1 MIFVPLLSA
10 CASTMDSKVSLSG
23 EFESASDVYVIEKPL
38 GRVFDSVYNKKI
50 GSYSVLNADTSF
62 RKLKDKLVSSEDKEN
77 LIGYFLLGSKH
88 LYVEVEEF
96 NVTSTI
102 DFSFDIENDKS
113 EMHRA
118 RCRIISLSMDERR
131 EAIITTEEDKRD
143 FPNFPSDKSVNDRSA
158 RSSTHLSCSIT
169 YGDESLDLN
178 LFSNK
183 SRKTNITLTGGDDEV
198 IVKSIPIYTVID
210 ENYNQY
216 DYEDQYYAINS
227 GLEFHINNEQLSAL
241 SFVGKPRVWLKND
254 MSEDKKQ
261 LLLTISYSLFM
272 FDWLDYSWR

>member
-1 MIFVPLLSA
+1 MLAQFLTA
-10 CASTMDSKVSLSG
+10 CATTIDSKVSLSD
-23 EFESASDVYVIEKPL
+23 EFESTSDVYVIEEPL

-62 RKLKDKLVSSEDKEN
+62 RKLKDKLVSSEGKEN
-77 LIGYFLLGSKH
+77 LIGYFMLGSKD
-88 LYVEVEEF
+88 LYVEVEKF
-96 NVTSTI
+96 DVTSTI
-102 DFSFDIENDKS
+102 NFSFDIENDKS
-113 EMHRA
+113 KTYGA

-131 EAIITTEEDKRD
+131 EAIITTEEDKD
-143 FPNFPSDKSVNDRSA
+143 SFPNFPSDKSENDRSA

-169 YGDESLDLN
+169 YGDESLNLN

-183 SRKTNITLTGGDDEV
+183 SRKTNITLTGGDDG
-198 IVKSIPIYTVID
+198 IVVKNIPIYTVID
-210 ENYNQY
+210 ENSNQY

-227 GLEFHINNEQLSAL
+227 GLEFYINNQQVSAL

-254 MSEDKKQ
+254 MPEDKKQ
-261 LLLTISYSLFM
+261 LLLTIGYSLFM